1 MGSASSANSADIV
14 KIAMIGTGSISRLYL
29 SNIANIYKEIEV
41 AGVCDAVR
49 ERAEKAKEE
58 FGIPKIYGTL
68 DDALRDP
75 EVDIILNLTRPYE
88 HFNVTKAAL
97 LAGKHVYSEKPL
109 GATYEEGAELAALAQ
124 KSGLML
130 GCAPDTF
137 LGAGIQTC
145 RKLIDDGFIGDPVG
159 AASFMICRG
168 HESWHPDP
176 EFYYKFGGGPMMDM
190 GPYHVTA
197 LVNLLG
203 GVSGVTGVARK
214 SFPTRT
220 ITSQPHYGT
229 VVGVDVNTLVA
240 GILEFDSG
248 AIGTVYMT
256 FDAYYNAPA
265 RIEVYGSKGTLFVPD
280 PNGFGGPVR
289 LLRPE
294 HGDLAEMPLLFD
306 YKDESRALGLA
317 DMAKALVAKRGY
329 RASCEQALHVL
340 EIIASFDRS
349 SASGCRCVL
358 ETKYVRGEAMKN
370 NSMRGILD

>member
-1 MGSASSANSADIV
+1 MSNV
-14 KIAMIGTGSISRLYL
+14 KIAMIGTGSISGLYL
-29 SNIANIYKEIEV
+29 SNITKTFKEIEV
-41 AGVCDAVR
+41 IGVCDAVR
-49 ERAEKAKEE
+49 ERAEKAKEA
-58 FGIPKIYGTL
+58 FGITKIYGELKDAL
-68 DDALRDP
+68 DDP
-75 EVDIILNLTRPYE
+75 EADIILNLTRPYE
-88 HFNVTKAAL
+88 HFNVIKAAL

-109 GATYEEGAELAALAQ
+109 GATYEEGAELAALAEA
-124 KSGLML
+124 SGLML

-145 RKLIDDGFIGDPVG
+145 RKLIDDGFIGDPIG
-159 AASFMICRG
+159 AASFMVCRG
-168 HESWHPDP
+168 HEGWHPDP

-203 GVSGVTGVARK
+203 GVKGVTGVARK

-248 AIGTVYMT
+248 AIGTIFMT
-256 FDAYYNAPA
+256 FDVYHNAPA

-294 HGDLAEMPLLFD
+294 HGELAEMPLLFD
-306 YKDESRALGLA
+306 YKEESRSLGLA
-317 DMAKALVAKRGY
+317 DMAKALVTKRQC
-329 RASCEQALHVL
+329 RASGRQALHVL
-340 EIIASFDRS
+340 EIISSFDKS
-349 SASGCRCVL
+349 SAAGARHPL
-358 ETKYVRGEAMKN
+358 ETKFSRGDAMKN
-370 NSMRGILD
+370 NPMHGMLD